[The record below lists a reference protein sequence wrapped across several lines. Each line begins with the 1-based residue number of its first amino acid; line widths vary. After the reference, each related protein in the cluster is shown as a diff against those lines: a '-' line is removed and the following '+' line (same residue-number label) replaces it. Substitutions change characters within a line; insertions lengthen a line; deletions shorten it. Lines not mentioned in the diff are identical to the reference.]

1 VAFPPRLRV
10 WSRRTGRFALPGA
23 LFATIF
29 VLQMTEA
36 DPAAGW
42 SLLYAIPVLL
52 VAQSAGAWGGG
63 AAGVLGVV
71 LLVAWAQ
78 IRGVGFPA
86 ESYLANAAALMSVG
100 LVAGGHATRLSRA
113 PARYELGGD
122 GDDHRLSVDGPD
134 ARRLEALRL
143 AGVGNWVLDL
153 DSGRMEWSDEYRDL
167 YGIDPG
173 RSMTT
178 RREFQEL
185 VRSEDRHVLD
195 DAIQR
200 IAADGTAVD
209 VRYRITRP
217 SDGAERVIRSH
228 VSARSAGPDEPRRII
243 GTAQDVT
250 ELVTVLSPREAEMLT
265 LLADG
270 LSGDEIAAR
279 LVLSPATVRTHV
291 QNAMV
296 KLGARTRGS
305 AIAAAL
311 RTQEIGS
318 DTPQHPYVT

>member
-1 VAFPPRLRV
+1 MVA
-10 WSRRTGRFALPGA
+10 GI
-23 LFATIF
+23 LFATTF
-29 VLQMTEA
+29 ALQLADA

-42 SLLYAIPVLL
+42 SLLYAVPVLL
-52 VAQSAGAWGGG
+52 VAQSAGARGGG
-63 AAGVLGVV
+63 AAGALGVV

-78 IRGVGFPA
+78 IRDVGLPA
-86 ESYLANAAALMSVG
+86 ESYLTHAAALLSVG
-100 LVAGGHATRLSRA
+100 FVAGAHTKRLLRA
-113 PARYELGGD
+113 PARSAPGGE
-122 GDDHRLSVDGPD
+122 DHRFPVDGPD

-143 AGVGNWVLDL
+143 AGVGTWVLEL
-153 DSGRMEWSDEYRDL
+153 GSGRMEWSDEYRDL
-167 YGIDPG
+167 YGVDPDQA
-173 RSMTT
+173 MTT
-178 RREFQEL
+178 RRAFQEL
-185 VRSEDRHVLD
+185 IRPEDRHVLD

-200 IAADGTAVD
+200 ICTDNTAVD

-217 SDGAERVIRSH
+217 DDGAERVIRSH
-228 VSARSAGPDEPRRII
+228 VSARAGGPDKPRRII

-250 ELVTVLSPREAEMLT
+250 DLVMVLTPREAEMLT

-296 KLGARTRGS
+296 KLGAHTRGS

-311 RTQEIGS
+311 RSQEIGS
-318 DTPQHPYVT
+318 DSPRDPYVR